1 MFSLIIGVVTV
12 ALVAVIL
19 LATMYYGGSAFY
31 TAGPKAKAAQLTTEA
46 EQLRTAIQ
54 MFLVDNGKLPSKLE
68 DLTAEGKYLRNTPE
82 NWKSTSQFFT
92 NESYQVEKDTCL
104 IFNQQRG
111 VPFVPECTDEVY
123 RNVTVCCRNN
133 LMSVN

>member
-1 MFSLIIGVVTV
+1 MFSLIIGVVSV
-12 ALVAVIL
+12 ALVATLL
-19 LATMYYGGSAFY
+19 LATLYYGGNVFY
-31 TAGPKAKAAQLTTEA
+31 SAGPKAKAAQLTTEA

-54 MFLVDNGKLPSKLE
+54 MYLVDTGELPTKLE
-68 DLTAEGKYLRNTPE
+68 DLTAEGKYLKNTPD

-92 NESYQVEKDTCL
+92 NESYEVEKDTCL